1 MKNQNKI
8 IECEA
13 EELLPEHFLV
23 PAHKYIYM
31 SILYLYSKNTTPTPM
46 AIYEVLV
53 DEKAKQILEDMGGLE
68 YLTTLSQSE
77 VHEDNLNIYC
87 QKVKQAY
94 TRRKIYEVCETVQKE
109 MLTEK
114 SETLNPLEL
123 LSIPN
128 KLINSL
134 NTQITTTTE
143 VYKMGDET
151 DQILKERAETPDV
164 VPGLETGWVK
174 FDRYTN
180 GGQPG
185 DLIML
190 CARSKVGKSV
200 TLTNWATKLSILDK
214 VPILYIDT
222 EMNHREQEDRIL
234 SNLSGVPHTEIVSGL
249 YCLDTEF
256 GKATDKIEKLNKAKK
271 MLKEGYYYHI
281 YMPTFTLESITA
293 IARQFRM
300 QYNIGALFF
309 DYLKFPANQLRDLKI
324 AQEWQMLGFIASGL
338 KDLAGTLN
346 IPIYSACQE
355 NRNDVNGTNKNASN
369 VGGSDRILQLAT
381 KLIFLYNKPEE
392 QIAKEGI
399 INGNQ
404 QLYIAYQ
411 RNGMSD
417 CPPINIMF
425 DKPFLKQTEV

>member
-1 MKNQNKI
+1 MIN
-8 IECEA
+8 ECEA
-13 EELLPEHFLV
+13 EELYPEHFLV

-31 SILYLYSKNTTPTPM
+31 SIIYLYSKNTTPTPL

-53 DEKAKQILEDMGGLE
+53 DKTAKKEIEDMGGLE

-77 VHEDNLNIYC
+77 VHEDNLSIYC
-87 QKVKQAY
+87 QKIKQTY
-94 TRRKIYEVCETVQKE
+94 TRKKIFDICDEVQAQ
-109 MLTEK
+109 MLSDK

-123 LSIPN
+123 ISIPEG
-128 KLINSL
+128 KINNLSVEV
-134 NTQITTTTE
+134 TTSSE

-151 DQILKERAETPDV
+151 DEILEQRMEEPDV
-164 VPGLETGWVK
+164 VPGLETKWVQL
-174 FDRYTN
+174 DRYTN

-200 TLTNWATKLSILDK
+200 TLTNWATQFAIKDKL
-214 VPILYIDT
+214 PILYIDT

-234 SNLSGVPHTEIVSGL
+234 SNLSYVPHNEIVSGL
-249 YCLDTEF
+249 YCVDTEF
-256 GKATDKIEKLNKAKK
+256 GKAEEKMKKVSMAKE
-271 MLKEGYYYHI
+271 MLRSGHYYHI
-281 YMPTFTLESITA
+281 YMPTFTLDSISA
-293 IARQFRM
+293 IARQFKNR
-300 QYNIGALFF
+300 YDISALFF
-309 DYLKFPANQLRDLKI
+309 DYLKFPANQVGTLKS

-355 NRNDVNGTNKNASN
+355 NRIDVKGTKKDASN
-369 VGGSDRILQLAT
+369 IGGSDRILQLAT
-381 KLIFLYNKPEE
+381 KLIFLYNKPED

-399 INGNQ
+399 QNGNQ
-404 QLYIAYQ
+404 QIYVAYQ

-425 DKPFLKQTEV
+425 DKPYLRQKEI